1 MVGLASEVVS
11 GHCLRSLARSPGFTA
26 IAVISLAIGIGAN
39 TSIFSVIEAVVLRSL
54 PYRDPNRLVLLAD
67 SQDSEDG
74 GFLYKDLESLKSE
87 NQTLQDIATY

>member
-1 MVGLASEVVS
+1 
-11 GHCLRSLARSPGFTA
+11 LRSLARSPGFTA